1 MYQYRIYRSTIAQLV
16 TPVCNTIYDVLAR
29 EYISF
34 PKTEEWIG
42 KINETY
48 ERWQFSNNFAGADG
62 NHFGILCPDHSGSQY
77 YYYKGFLCIV
87 LLAFVDYDYKFVIAE
102 VGCQGSFSD
111 GGVYRNS

>member
-16 TPVCNTIYDVLAR
+16 TPVCNAIYDVLAR

-62 NHFGILCPDHSGSQY
+62 NHFGILALITLDHNIITTRAS
-77 YYYKGFLCIV
+77 
-87 LLAFVDYDYKFVIAE
+87 LA
-102 VGCQGSFSD
+102 
-111 GGVYRNS
+111 